1 MKIFISNKTQIFVF
15 YIFAFIFFTSQ
26 TACVS
31 SKNAIDSNPAAAG
44 FNQTGSD
51 AKAIAIADEMMKA
64 MGGRKAWDNTRYITW
79 NFFGFRKLTW
89 DKKMGDVRVEN
100 IKAKNTVLFNINTMK
115 GTAKK
120 AEGIVTDSTEL
131 ATLLDK
137 AKKIWI
143 NDSYWLVMPFKLKDS
158 GVTLK
163 YLGEETE
170 KDQTSQV
177 LQLTF
182 EKVGV
187 TPENKYKVYVNPTT
201 HLVTKWAFFRKSEDA
216 KPEFEN
222 VWSDYLPQG
231 KILLSGN
238 RGRTEGNLTE
248 IKVDTKLPKTFFTKF

>member
-1 MKIFISNKTQIFVF
+1 
-15 YIFAFIFFTSQ
+15 
-26 TACVS
+26 
-31 SKNAIDSNPAAAG
+31 
-44 FNQTGSD
+44 
-51 AKAIAIADEMMKA
+51 
-64 MGGRKAWDNTRYITW
+64 
-79 NFFGFRKLTW
+79 
-89 DKKMGDVRVEN
+89 
-100 IKAKNTVLFNINTMK
+100 
-115 GTAKK
+115 
-120 AEGIVTDSTEL
+120 L

-170 KDQTSQV
+170 QNQTFQV

-187 TPENKYKVYVNPTT
+187 TPENKYKVYVNSTT
-201 HLVTKWAFFRKSEDA
+201 HLVSKWAFFRKNTDE

-238 RGRTEGNLTE
+238 RGRTEGSLSE
-248 IKVDTKLPKTFFTKF
+248 IKVDTKLPKTFFSKF

>member
-1 MKIFISNKTQIFVF
+1 MKNITFLSKITVLSIVILSVF
-15 YIFAFIFFTSQ
+15 LN
-26 TACVS
+26 ACAV
-31 SKNAIDSNPAAAG
+31 SKNSIDSNPAATG
-44 FNQTGSD
+44 FNQADSD
-51 AKAIAIADEMMKA
+51 AKAIAIADEVMTA
-64 MGGRKAWDNTRYITW
+64 MGGRRAWDKTRYITW

-89 DKKMGDVRVEN
+89 DKKMGDVRIEN
-100 IKAKNTVLFNINTMK
+100 IKAKSTTLLNVNTMK
-115 GTAKK
+115 GMAKK
-120 AEGIVTDSTEL
+120 GDAVVTDSVEL

-170 KDQTSQV
+170 QNQTFQV

-187 TPENKYKVYVNPTT
+187 TPENKYKVYVNATT
-201 HLVTKWAFFRKSEDA
+201 HLVSKWAFFRKNTDE

-222 VWSDYLPQG
+222 IWSDYLPQG

-238 RGRTEGNLTE
+238 RGRTEGSLSE
-248 IKVDTKLPKTFFTKF
+248 IKVDTKLPKTFFSKF